1 MRIFFK
7 DGHDLMCDMEDG
19 KPIFKLGWVQ
29 HNPVATRFYCLC
41 SWMTD
46 IPNDSYTRP
55 WLQTS
60 TYPEGHNFGTEHE
73 AMQALIDSAMVAI
86 IGGFRGRGER
96 Q

>member
-1 MRIFFK
+1 MRIFFE

-29 HNPVATRFYCLC
+29 HNPIATKFSCMC

-46 IPNDSYTRP
+46 MPNDSYNRR
-55 WLQTS
+55 WLQKS

-73 AMQALIDSAMVAI
+73 ARQALIDSATVAI

-96 Q
+96 L

>member
-19 KPIFKLGWVQ
+19 KPVFKLGWVQ

-60 TYPEGHNFGTEHE
+60 TYPEGHNFNTEHE
-73 AMQALIDSAMVAI
+73 AMQTLIDTSMVAV

-96 Q
+96 L